1 MRSVLEIWS
10 LRCILKLPA
19 KIVKICL
26 IIHLGGIHLRIEG
39 NLEQKQEKGWNWG
52 HGSQRCSY
60 LRTAGVIPK
69 LNGKG
74 SCRELRKEKVR
85 LERRV
90 CHSVPETRG
99 PCPEGW
105 THSPGGRAAHRSWGP
120 GTGEKETLLVQ
131 RARSSLSA
139 TVTLQTECR
148 VPWVLFRFYFSFKW
162 RASAQL
168 TLIGIRHRKSRLIIY
183 FTSKERVRIPPHL
196 MFPACTH
203 Q

>member
-1 MRSVLEIWS
+1 M
-10 LRCILKLPA
+10 LKSALFFTWE
-19 KIVKICL
+19 
-26 IIHLGGIHLRIEG
+26 GIHWRTEG
-39 NLEQKQEKGWNWG
+39 NLEQKQEKVWNCG
-52 HGSQRCSY
+52 HWSQRCSY

-74 SCRELRKEKVR
+74 SCREQRKEKVL

-139 TVTLQTECR
+139 TATCKQSAEYPGCLSGFIFKLKSFCTIDAHRNQT
-148 VPWVLFRFYFSFKW
+148 
-162 RASAQL
+162 
-168 TLIGIRHRKSRLIIY
+168 
-183 FTSKERVRIPPHL
+183 
-196 MFPACTH
+196 
-203 Q
+203 